1 MPRKILS
8 ATAGLFGAGMSSFR
22 VFLSFFLL
30 LLLFNTGWWFNP
42 PHWDEILGLHNQAVF
57 LAKHHFSF
65 SELWRP
71 EQHSFEG
78 SDVYRFGILPLL
90 YAVLYSFLPPVWV
103 HLTGHLFNMACIA
116 GAGTLMVGILR
127 KNGVSAG
134 TALLWAIAVFC
145 EPLIAGRSAALGQ
158 ECALI
163 FCVMLAL
170 EAFLR
175 KRWYAAFGILLLGGL
190 VKGSAA
196 VACLALLLGLV
207 LRMVLRKEERKR
219 VCGPLIAGGICL
231 LLLLALL
238 QHNVDFAGG
247 GLHLGGP
254 VRDGGRS
261 GWIFLLKKGFFHYEL
276 YFPVLFSVILAG
288 GGAFAVRWIR
298 ERKKI
303 PSEDFLFQCALLLTV
318 LGFVG
323 AYLMAR
329 IALPRYM
336 AAASFPAFLLLALNL
351 PRFRRSTAVLL
362 IPIGLLAPLFYKE
375 LPFGIRRSGEYLERS
390 REYLSEIAANRR
402 LCSFLERFREDPV
415 VVSWPLAQMLTM
427 PEMGY
432 VKKPFP
438 KVYSG
443 RVPFYA
449 PVRKLE
455 KPYGKMPPETVFVYH
470 ENDFENTGMSG
481 PSLLPDRTC
490 VSLYRDTTLGGLVI
504 VYRRENPV
512 SGPVRESQPRAE

>member
-1 MPRKILS
+1 MTRRILS
-8 ATAGLFGAGMSSFR
+8 AIAGFFGAGRNPFR
-22 VFLSFFLL
+22 VFLPFFLI
-30 LLLFNTGWWFNP
+30 LLLFNAGWWFNP

-65 SELWRP
+65 FELWRP

-90 YAVLYSFLPPVWV
+90 YAVLYSLLPPVWV
-103 HLTGHLFNMACIA
+103 HLTGHVFNMACIA

-127 KNGVSAG
+127 RNGVSAG
-134 TALLWAIAVFC
+134 TALLWGIAVFC

-170 EAFLR
+170 EKFLR
-175 KRWYAAFGILLLGGL
+175 KRWYAAFGILVLGGL

-196 VACLALLLGLV
+196 VACLALLLGLGV
-207 LRMVLRKEERKR
+207 RMVLLREERKR
-219 VCGPLIAGGICL
+219 LTGPLIAGGLCL
-231 LLLLALL
+231 LLLLAML
-238 QHNVDFAGG
+238 QHNVDFVGG

-261 GWIFLLKKGFFHYEL
+261 GLLFLLKKWFFHYEL

-303 PSEDFLFQCALLLTV
+303 RSEDFLFQCALLLTV
-318 LGFVG
+318 FGFVG
-323 AYLMAR
+323 AYLVAR

-351 PRFRRSTAVLL
+351 PRFRRSVAVLL

-390 REYLSEIAANRR
+390 REYLSDIASNRR
-402 LCSFLERFREDPV
+402 LCAFLETYRENPI

-432 VKKPFP
+432 VKTPFP
-438 KVYSG
+438 QVFSG
-443 RVPFYA
+443 RVPRYA
-449 PVRKLE
+449 PVRKRE
-455 KPYGKMPPETVFVYH
+455 KNDLSMPPETVFVYH

-490 VSLYRDTTLGGLVI
+490 VSLYRDTALGGLVI

-512 SGPVRESQPRAE
+512 SAPAQESQHREE